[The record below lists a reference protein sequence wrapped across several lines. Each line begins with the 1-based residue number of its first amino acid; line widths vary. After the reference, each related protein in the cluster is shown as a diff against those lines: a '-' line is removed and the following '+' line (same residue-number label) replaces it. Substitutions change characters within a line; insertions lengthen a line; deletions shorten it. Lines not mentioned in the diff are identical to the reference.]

1 MKVKTLEE
9 LFIHNINDLYD
20 AEKQLTKALPM
31 MAESVSDPMVK
42 EGFQAHLKQTE
53 EQIQRLEQI
62 LESYSLKPEGI
73 TCKAMEGLLEE
84 GKEILEME
92 ADFDIKDAA
101 IVGASQKVEHY
112 EIAGYTSAL
121 MLAQKLKLNDV
132 VKLLKQTLQE
142 EGHMAKQLELVAE
155 QTEAV
160 ETEV

>member
-1 MKVKTLEE
+1 
-9 LFIHNINDLYD
+9 
-20 AEKQLTKALPM
+20 
-31 MAESVSDPMVK
+31 
-42 EGFQAHLKQTE
+42 
-53 EQIQRLEQI
+53 
-62 LESYSLKPEGI
+62 
-73 TCKAMEGLLEE
+73 MEGLLEE